1 MEKHK
6 FSKAW
11 LTEREFFDNQSRSN
25 LLIKEIKKDSR
36 SINKII
42 DLGCGTGSF
51 LRWCIAQKL
60 SFSEAMLI
68 DFDRRLINS
77 IGMLFRRFLKN
88 KNYTI
93 KKVNTREYLVTNLSS
108 LEKSKILFLKKNIIN
123 SLDKIDRYD
132 LVSLSALSDLLSKN
146 IIRRLLSKTNRNKY
160 IYFSLCFNGKIRW
173 SPVNEFDNYVI
184 NKFNKHQIQDK
195 GFGIALGENS
205 IRYIESIAN
214 KNSYVYTKKDS
225 SWKINSFNIQGKSF
239 QEKYLKIILTALK
252 NDDITDKDILKLW
265 FSKRMQSI
273 KHIKSKLIVGH
284 NDILIKT

>member
-1 MEKHK
+1 MGKHK

-25 LLIKEIKKDSR
+25 LLIKEVKKDSR

-42 DLGCGTGSF
+42 DLGCGTGAF
-51 LRWCIAQKL
+51 LRWCISQNL

-77 IGMLFRRFLKN
+77 IGMLFRRFFKN

-93 KKVNTREYLVTNLSS
+93 KKVNAREYLVTNLSS
-108 LEKSKILFLKKNIIN
+108 LGKSKILFLKKNIIN

-146 IIRRLLSKTNRNKY
+146 IIRRLLSKNNRNKY

-173 SPVNEFDNYVI
+173 SPANEFDNYVI

-195 GFGIALGENS
+195 GFGIALGENN

-214 KNSYVYTKKDS
+214 KNSYIYTKKDS
-225 SWKINSFNIQGKSF
+225 SWKIDSFNIKGKSF